1 MIYSH
6 SRIETFKQCPLKF
19 KYRYLDKIIPEVET
33 IESFLG
39 SRVHEALEWLYK
51 QVKMEKLPDLKELLD
66 IFKKN
71 WEKNFNVNIKFIKE
85 FEDKDYFNTGTK
97 FLTNY
102 YERYKP
108 FKENT
113 IATEKQIFINLDK
126 YEKYQMQGFIDR
138 LVYDETKKTY
148 EIHDYKTSGYLK
160 TNDELEEDKQLALY
174 SLAIR
179 EMYQDADKICLI
191 WHFLAFDKEFC
202 LEVDEKILKKV
213 KEETLN
219 TIKKIENTD
228 KFDAKA
234 SKLCDWCEYKPIC
247 PKWKHLEEIKD
258 KPINEFLKEEGVN
271 LVNKYSELL
280 LQKQKVNMELDENLE
295 KLKEALVK
303 YSEKNNLDTIFG
315 SNKKARVW
323 IKDVLKFPNKN
334 EIGRDVIKTLLINHG
349 FYNDLS
355 DVDTFKLSRMIEENK
370 LPKDLIEKLKELHK
384 IERLERIYL
393 VDNNMEKEN

>member
-126 YEKYQMQGFIDR
+126 DEKYQMQGFIDR

-148 EIHDYKTSGYLK
+148 EIHDYKTS
-160 TNDELEEDKQLALY
+160 
-174 SLAIR
+174 
-179 EMYQDADKICLI
+179 
-191 WHFLAFDKEFC
+191 
-202 LEVDEKILKKV
+202 
-213 KEETLN
+213 
-219 TIKKIENTD
+219 
-228 KFDAKA
+228 
-234 SKLCDWCEYKPIC
+234 
-247 PKWKHLEEIKD
+247 
-258 KPINEFLKEEGVN
+258 
-271 LVNKYSELL
+271 
-280 LQKQKVNMELDENLE
+280 
-295 KLKEALVK
+295 
-303 YSEKNNLDTIFG
+303 
-315 SNKKARVW
+315 
-323 IKDVLKFPNKN
+323 
-334 EIGRDVIKTLLINHG
+334 
-349 FYNDLS
+349 
-355 DVDTFKLSRMIEENK
+355 
-370 LPKDLIEKLKELHK
+370 
-384 IERLERIYL
+384 
-393 VDNNMEKEN
+393 